1 MAEKYN
7 VENQHVPLRCW
18 FLTDVIGFCLIG
30 VYSCAEILIAVNAK
44 NKIESF
50 FHNWVFFCD
59 IFRFRLDFD
68 SLTYS
73 QSDIYDC
80 FPTRFGCCNCD
91 FRCWLGIERKK
102 DI

>member
-50 FHNWVFFCD
+50 FHN
-59 IFRFRLDFD
+59 
-68 SLTYS
+68 
-73 QSDIYDC
+73 
-80 FPTRFGCCNCD
+80 
-91 FRCWLGIERKK
+91 
-102 DI
+102 